1 MTSRIQGLDAAR
13 GTMMLL
19 GVFVHAA
26 IVIPA
31 FMPVS
36 SLDGVV
42 FDVFY
47 AFVHLFRMPVFFLIS
62 GIFAARLLR
71 TEGVRAFLISRFKR
85 IVSVF
90 LTAAAIV
97 AIFLWNTG
105 CTWCAPTDSRDY
117 INTGLIY
124 LWFLYYLAIISH
136 LALMLWLVV
145 RWFKTRMR
153 ASSSMSASARAGST
167 RSGLRLRPLE
177 AGVIAMLLALIPG
190 LTDSTGQVRVEMGWI
205 PNLSLLLFFG
215 AFFAIGWF
223 IDSDR
228 ETTLGDIKSG
238 ALWNSAL
245 AGGFSAGSWLLMA
258 ETAHPWQPA
267 LQIFAVTFAAF
278 AVTGL
283 FLRYLHAESDLVRYL
298 ADSSYWVY
306 LFHAPVMY
314 GAVFALS
321 KTGLEPLLVAAISI
335 ATALAATLVSY
346 HYLVRST
353 IIGRY
358 LSGRRRPRR
367 IRGFV
372 ESGHQTHASSGGN

>member
-1 MTSRIQGLDAAR
+1 
-13 GTMMLL
+13 MMLL

-36 SLDGVV
+36 PLDAVV
-42 FDVFY
+42 FDVSY

-97 AIFLWNTG
+97 AIFLWNSG
-105 CTWCAPTDSRDY
+105 CTWCAPTDARDY
-117 INTGLIY
+117 VNTGLIY
-124 LWFLYYLAIISH
+124 LWFLYYLAIVSH
-136 LALMLWLVV
+136 LALVLWLAV
-145 RWFKTRMR
+145 RLFKTRMR
-153 ASSSMSASARAGST
+153 DSDSTPTSVPAGSR
-167 RSGLRLRPLE
+167 RSRLRLRPLE
-177 AGVIAMLLALIPG
+177 AAAVSLLLALIPG

-215 AFFAIGWF
+215 TFFAIGWF

-228 ETTLGDIKSG
+228 EITLGDIKSG
-238 ALWNSAL
+238 ALWNTAL
-245 AGGFSAGSWLLMA
+245 AAVFSAGSWLLMA
-258 ETAHPWQPA
+258 ESAHPWQPA
-267 LQIFAVTFAAF
+267 VQVVAVTFAAF

-314 GAVFALS
+314 VTVYALS

-335 ATALAATLVSY
+335 TTALAATLVSY
-346 HYLVRST
+346 HYLVRPT

-367 IRGFV
+367 IRGLV
-372 ESGHQTHASSGGN
+372 ESTHQTNTSSGGNQAKHRGGNPSD